1 MAPTV
6 SPIARFLMRVVFSC
20 YRSVRLIVLRLTSP
34 TDERAAR
41 AVVSGAAWDEFCDT
55 LKAAGASL
63 VAPGAPT
70 DAFNQAEGYRYLAR
84 LTRAGL
90 ENFLECADPEAPRL
104 CAIANGDR
112 PAPVKLGSDNP
123 DNLYENATI
132 DGRLEYVVSGTRG
145 TVSYLGLGT
154 QSGSYG
160 GKGGLATVDYVEAE
174 ALTYAAVIGTIPAQ
188 FSETHTSA
196 FSGTTTPRARA
207 SRSSS
212 PQCVPKARSI
222 GWSCGPTLRRRCSSS
237 ARPLRCA
244 AKRRR
249 RR

>member
-1 MAPTV
+1 MNVVVLVRGNSFAAAAAARSTTPRRRSMAPTV

-20 YRSVRLIVLRLTSP
+20 YRSVRLVMMRLTSP

-132 DGRLEYVVSGTRG
+132 DGRLECDGTRLGRGARQPPPSTALRPPSAG
-145 TVSYLGLGT
+145 TS
-154 QSGSYG
+154 
-160 GKGGLATVDYVEAE
+160 
-174 ALTYAAVIGTIPAQ
+174 
-188 FSETHTSA
+188 
-196 FSGTTTPRARA
+196 
-207 SRSSS
+207 
-212 PQCVPKARSI
+212 
-222 GWSCGPTLRRRCSSS
+222 
-237 ARPLRCA
+237 
-244 AKRRR
+244 
-249 RR
+249 